1 MKNTDYTFSCKSNYD
16 SNPIS
21 IKSVIASDGVGDGSS
36 SSPSTCEFDFLI
48 WYLIFA

>member
-1 MKNTDYTFSCKSNYD
+1 MQNTDYTFSCKSNYD

-21 IKSVIASDGVGDGSS
+21 IKSVIASDGVGDESN
-36 SSPSTCEFDFLI
+36 SSPTNWELNFLI